1 MTTETEVRI
10 TPTVTVCG
18 TTLTPEPFNEGRM
31 DAWVEIK
38 DRRGVD
44 EAQQKRLTLTT
55 KVEYLQGARIKA
67 QQKAVEALEQKLE
80 AEYAKDYGK
89 WNRKTIEG
97 LQEAIDIETG
107 RLAEMETED
116 QDAFAKRAT
125 DLADELD
132 STAAV
137 QEEAFLE
144 MAHAIARQG
153 PAIVES
159 FEGWLKRATPEDYAA
174 AQALVGAGLTP
185 FMSRRDR
192 RRKQKAGR
200 V

>member
-1 MTTETEVRI
+1 MTTETEI
-10 TPTVTVCG
+10 KAAALTVCG
-18 TTLTPEPFNEGRM
+18 IGLTPEPFDEGRM
-31 DAWVEIK
+31 DAWVGIK

-67 QQKAVEALEQKLE
+67 QQKAISALEQKLE

-89 WNRKTIEG
+89 WNRKAIDA
-97 LQEAIDIETG
+97 LQEAIDTETG
-107 RLAEMETED
+107 RLAEMEMED

-144 MAHAIARQG
+144 MAHLLAKEQG
-153 PAIVES
+153 VSES
-159 FEGWLKRATPEDYAA
+159 LESWLTRATPDDYAA

-200 V
+200 A